1 MAVGQSEQATSASA
15 PAGEGEG
22 EGEGGG
28 VRLLD
33 FSQPTKFTTDMRRR
47 LTGAVESFADAVS
60 QELSSQLKC
69 DVELTV
75 GEVTQDTWAAA
86 RSRLPADTLSVGIQG
101 GAPERALLLSVERG
115 FLAQALECL
124 LGGRAAQATAERRLT
139 ELDWSLAEGLLD
151 TVVEGLSRAWVELD
165 GPALKCGELDLEGD
179 GGVSAPA
186 AEPTLLV
193 ALQSTIDGL
202 SSAMAL
208 LMPWASVELIAES
221 ARAHHHHPPAA
232 AGAGEGLR
240 NGLAAA
246 QVLLRAEIG
255 TAQMPIER
263 MLSIG
268 PGTLV
273 ELSEAAGEGVVLYA
287 EEVSVGRG
295 RPGRSGTRRA
305 LKLESSDDNP
315 VRADTY
321 AKLGRAELERAR
333 AHAEATRGEESP
345 GILRNIFVRVWAE
358 LGRTHM
364 ALGGTLELT
373 PGAVVELD
381 QDIDEP
387 VELFVNGVCFANGAL
402 LVTGAGSWGIQVQ
415 SLLW

>member
-1 MAVGQSEQATSASA
+1 MAVGQSEQAISESA
-15 PAGEGEG
+15 PAGEDGGED
-22 EGEGGG
+22 GG
-28 VRLLD
+28 VRPLD
-33 FSQPTKFTTDMRRR
+33 FSQPTKFTTDLRRR
-47 LTGAVESFADAVS
+47 LTGALESFADSLS
-60 QELSSQLKC
+60 QELASQLKC
-69 DVELTV
+69 EVELTI
-75 GEVTQDTWAAA
+75 GEVSQDTWAAA
-86 RSRLPADTLSVGIQG
+86 RSRLAADTLAVGIQAD
-101 GAPERALLLSVERG
+101 APERGLLLSVELG
-115 FLAQALECL
+115 FLLQALECL
-124 LGGRAAQATAERRLT
+124 LGGRAAQAPAERHLT
-139 ELDWSLAEGLLD
+139 ELDWSLAEGLLE
-151 TVVEGLSRAWVELD
+151 TAVEGLSRAWVELE
-165 GPALKCGELDLEGD
+165 GPVLRCGELDLEGD

-193 ALQSTIDGL
+193 TLQSTIDGL
-202 SSAMAL
+202 SSTMTL
-208 LMPWASVELIAES
+208 LMPWASVEPIAES
-221 ARAHHHHPPAA
+221 ARAHHHHLSPPS
-232 AGAGEGLR
+232 GANEGLR

-246 QVLLRAEIG
+246 PVLLRAEIG
-255 TAQMPIER
+255 TVQMPIER
-263 MLSIG
+263 MLGIG

-273 ELSEAAGEGVVLYA
+273 ELSEAAGDGVVLYA

-305 LKLESSDDNP
+305 LKLESSDDHP

-333 AHAEATRGEESP
+333 AHAVATAGEESP

-381 QDIDEP
+381 QGVDEP